1 MTRLNKEALKIYI
14 IVAIQLA
21 GLLYV
26 AISAPLF
33 ADSSW
38 LLIIEVLGIILA
50 LWAILVMNPFKVR
63 ILPFPN
69 PSVEMLQKGPY
80 RIIRHPMYT
89 SIFLVVGSLVMSY
102 YTIYRLMV
110 LIILFAFLVLKVHIE
125 ESLLENHYENY
136 RLYKKKTFRF
146 FPFIY

>member
-1 MTRLNKEALKIYI
+1 MKIYF

-21 GLLYV
+21 GLFYI

-33 ADSSW
+33 ADSIW
-38 LLIIEVLGIILA
+38 LLIIELMGILLV

-80 RIIRHPMYT
+80 RLIRHPMYT
-89 SIFLVVGSLVMSY
+89 SIFFVVGSLVMSY
-102 YTIYRLMV
+102 YTVYRLMA
-110 LIILFAFLVLKVHIE
+110 LIILFAALVLKVHIE

-146 FPFIY
+146 FPFLY

>member
-1 MTRLNKEALKIYI
+1 MKIYF

-21 GLLYV
+21 GLFYI

-33 ADSSW
+33 ADSIW
-38 LLIIEVLGIILA
+38 LLIIELMGILLV

-80 RIIRHPMYT
+80 RLIRHPMYT
-89 SIFLVVGSLVMSY
+89 SIFFVVGTLVMSY
-102 YTIYRLMV
+102 YTVYRLMA
-110 LIILFAFLVLKVHIE
+110 LIILFAALVLKVHIE

-146 FPFIY
+146 FPFLY

>member
-1 MTRLNKEALKIYI
+1 M
-14 IVAIQLA
+14 AIQLA
-21 GLLYV
+21 GLFYI

-33 ADSSW
+33 ADSIW
-38 LLIIEVLGIILA
+38 LLIIELMGILLV

-80 RIIRHPMYT
+80 RLIRHPMYT
-89 SIFLVVGSLVMSY
+89 SIFFVVGSLVMSY
-102 YTIYRLMV
+102 YTVYRLMA
-110 LIILFAFLVLKVHIE
+110 LIILFAALVLKVHIE

-146 FPFIY
+146 FPFLY